1 MKNGVKACVG
11 EKNLYTYM
19 SYFYRCKGPYV
30 VRREW
35 TKYIRITIYWTEG
48 WKQETGNAYDSFF
61 RHITVLQSI

>member
-11 EKNLYTYM
+11 EKNLYTYI

-30 VRREW
+30 VRTEW
-35 TKYIRITIYWTEG
+35 TKCIRITILNWRL
-48 WKQETGNAYDSFF
+48 KQETGNAYDSFF